1 MKKIFSLALIMSV
14 LICCKKD
21 NSKILTID
29 VVQNIQKT
37 IKLSKISKN
46 LKIMVIN
53 NYDFQLIGKVKK
65 IQKLNSNL
73 IVQSPSMLSVIN
85 SKGDVIK
92 QLRVE
97 SNEVRSPLKGINEM
111 QVYDGMIY
119 VLDREIFKIHIFDQ
133 NLNLKSS
140 IDLKFY
146 CQSFGIINSETF
158 IFYLGHTTNTNNESL
173 FVIYNRKNEKII
185 DNLLPINENTSRY
198 FNVLTFKHVLKTS
211 SVDDFYFWDSTR
223 NYIYEYSLKNGINSK
238 YYINYANSGLPN
250 DFYETSSSEN
260 IYEFLTKTRK
270 SPYAFRHF
278 DFKSNANY
286 LNFTFEKDNS
296 FISTLFNFKT
306 GNTIN
311 YKLIED
317 DIFTGLSHECLFFFS
332 DLLDD
337 NSFVSFLPFELLS
350 DIEDDGKLNV
360 ELKDARAKNLDV
372 LILGE
377 YNF

>member
-158 IFYLGHTTNTNNESL
+158 IFYL
-173 FVIYNRKNEKII
+173 
-185 DNLLPINENTSRY
+185 
-198 FNVLTFKHVLKTS
+198 
-211 SVDDFYFWDSTR
+211 
-223 NYIYEYSLKNGINSK
+223 
-238 YYINYANSGLPN
+238 
-250 DFYETSSSEN
+250 
-260 IYEFLTKTRK
+260 
-270 SPYAFRHF
+270 
-278 DFKSNANY
+278 
-286 LNFTFEKDNS
+286 
-296 FISTLFNFKT
+296 
-306 GNTIN
+306 
-311 YKLIED
+311 
-317 DIFTGLSHECLFFFS
+317 
-332 DLLDD
+332 
-337 NSFVSFLPFELLS
+337 
-350 DIEDDGKLNV
+350 
-360 ELKDARAKNLDV
+360 
-372 LILGE
+372 
-377 YNF
+377 